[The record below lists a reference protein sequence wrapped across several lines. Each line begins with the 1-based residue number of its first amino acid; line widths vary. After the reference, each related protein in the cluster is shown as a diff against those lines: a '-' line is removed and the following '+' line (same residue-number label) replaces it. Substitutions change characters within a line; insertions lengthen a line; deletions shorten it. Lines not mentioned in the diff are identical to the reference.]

1 MNGEVLLITEVCNG
15 CLSEL
20 AITISA
26 DLFFADVTIGFS
38 QNVYSV
44 EEDDDNGNGNV
55 VEVCVEVFGEL
66 DRDVA
71 VTLTTTGQTAIGICN
86 FVVVFQIHT

>member
-1 MNGEVLLITEVCNG
+1 M
-15 CLSEL
+15 
-20 AITISA
+20 
-26 DLFFADVTIGFS
+26 
-38 QNVYSV
+38 YSV

-71 VTLTTTGQTAIGICN
+71 VTLSTSSQTAIGTKVIYSTSTCLSLMMVHN
-86 FVVVFQIHT
+86 FSYSWCRLP

>member
-1 MNGEVLLITEVCNG
+1 M
-15 CLSEL
+15 
-20 AITISA
+20 
-26 DLFFADVTIGFS
+26 
-38 QNVYSV
+38 YSV

-71 VTLTTTGQTAIGICN
+71 VTLSTSSQTAIGTKVIYSKSICLSLMMVHN
-86 FVVVFQIHT
+86 CSYSWCRLP

>member
-1 MNGEVLLITEVCNG
+1 M
-15 CLSEL
+15 
-20 AITISA
+20 
-26 DLFFADVTIGFS
+26 
-38 QNVYSV
+38 YSV